1 MYPNGWCPGEVVL
14 QTVTALALWCQ
25 SVGVPRGAEAVVA
38 YSTQHD
44 NAEIQ
49 DNRAGKELKLFPE
62 LWKEIFL
69 WGFFSML
76 FIHIVA
82 SIIAFLMLRKHKYGR
97 FSAACILLIGMCTTF
112 AMCAATSAALGFVL
126 YQAKISLQPIEA
138 MICGISQTAL
148 FIFFAFSRFMPTL

>member
-97 FSAACILLIGMCTTF
+97 
-112 AMCAATSAALGFVL
+112 
-126 YQAKISLQPIEA
+126 
-138 MICGISQTAL
+138 
-148 FIFFAFSRFMPTL
+148 